1 MTISRST
8 FLIAGASYG
17 ASLAKGARAH
27 AAALAPLT
35 AAYVP
40 STLFAPLFVAY
51 DRGFLTSAGFA
62 GNLQPIVAGQDAI
75 ALLAQ
80 GQLDLV
86 AGGISAAFFNAIERG
101 LEVRLVGSTGYQPQH
116 GHPSALMVRSDLYES
131 GLRDTRGLKGKKVAW
146 VGGAGA
152 TAAYYVARILRDA
165 GLSLS
170 DIEMV
175 NLANPDQGPA
185 LERKAIDAVFSNAPF
200 TIAFEQ
206 QHLARMIAGP
216 PRGISGTGIFFG
228 PTLLKAPPR
237 ARAVVGALRRAAAIV
252 SGKGYYA
259 PENIATY
266 GKYTKQSAAVLDNL
280 DRYDFAPDLHI
291 DEATVLDMQS
301 EFLKQKVLA
310 YPNPLPAQRLF
321 AHF

>member
-1 MTISRST
+1 MTVARST
-8 FLIAGASYG
+8 FLRSTAALGAAVALTG
-17 ASLAKGARAH
+17 N
-27 AAALAPLT
+27 AAAAPLTPLT

-51 DRGFLTSAGFA
+51 DRGFFTGAGFA

-86 AGGISAAFFNAIERG
+86 AGGVSAAFFNAIERG
-101 LEVRLVGSTGYQPQH
+101 LDVRLVGSTGYQPKR
-116 GHPSALMVRSDLYES
+116 GHPSALMVRNDLYEA
-131 GLRDTRGLKGKKVAW
+131 GLRDVRGLKGKKVAW

-152 TAAYYVARILRDA
+152 TAAYYVARILRGV
-165 GLSLS
+165 GLSLG
-170 DIEMV
+170 DIEMI

-200 TIAFEQ
+200 TIAFEE

-216 PRGISGTGIFFG
+216 PRGISGTGILFG
-228 PTLLKAPPR
+228 PNLLKAPER
-237 ARAVVGALRRAAAIV
+237 ARNVIGALRRAAAMV

-266 GKYTKQSAAVLDNL
+266 EKYTKQSAEVLKNL
-280 DRYDFAPDLHI
+280 DRYDFAHDLHI
-291 DEATVLDMQS
+291 DETTILDMQS
-301 EFLKQKVLA
+301 EFLRQKVLA
-310 YPNPLPAQRLF
+310 YPNPLPATRLF
-321 AHF
+321 AQL